1 LGKKNAMTLRQQ
13 VSFSSRAA
21 KILNEG
27 SCLTESLPR
36 KLTFKQDLIRGRG
49 AAIHDWQYA

>member
-13 VSFSSRAA
+13 VSFGSRAA

-27 SCLTESLPR
+27 SRLTESLPR
-36 KLTFKQDLIRGRG
+36 KLTFKQDLIRSRG
-49 AAIHDWQYA
+49 AGNP